1 MAFFL
6 SDDLTQQ
13 DKIDE
18 LEKIRLLLKQYGSD
32 AAEVS
37 SDAKLADEVTRIIGH
52 FSAGWVS
59 FFFNFY
65 QNPFLSHLTNFYPEY
80 CKR

>member
-1 MAFFL
+1 MDFFL

-59 FFFNFY
+59 FFTK
-65 QNPFLSHLTNFYPEY
+65 NPFLLLMAN
-80 CKR
+80 

>member
-59 FFFNFY
+59 FLIKKLKSVFVTFDH
-65 QNPFLSHLTNFYPEY
+65 FLS
-80 CKR
+80 

>member
-59 FFFNFY
+59 SVEFLPKSIFVTFD
-65 QNPFLSHLTNFYPEY
+65 QFLSWVL
-80 CKR
+80 

>member
-32 AAEVS
+32 AAEVAN
-37 SDAKLADEVTRIIGH
+37 DAKLADEVARIIGH
-52 FSAGWVS
+52 FSAGWVRRDH
-59 FFFNFY
+59 FFHFVFDI
-65 QNPFLSHLTNFYPEY
+65 
-80 CKR
+80 KKA

>member
-32 AAEVS
+32 AAEVAN
-37 SDAKLADEVTRIIGH
+37 DAKLADEVARIIGH
-52 FSAGWVS
+52 FSAGWVRREL
-59 FFFNFY
+59 
-65 QNPFLSHLTNFYPEY
+65 FLSFCL
-80 CKR
+80 